1 MVLGI
6 SCINFSIFK
15 ILFFLAGFSVLHSQN
30 VQLRGNVMDTVKNL
44 IPNAKLIAT
53 PLVDNLNIT
62 FALTDFQG
70 QYRLN
75 LRKSIPYSIEIS
87 HLGFSKLSDTVNIN
101 QDMKKTYTLYESS
114 ELLEQVVINQKT
126 AVLVKEDTI
135 TFRTNQFRT
144 GGERKLREV
153 LKRLPGVEV
162 DREGNVKVNGKK
174 VVKLMVEGK
183 TFFTGD
189 AKLAV
194 NNIPAD
200 AVDEIVALDNY
211 SDIAFL
217 KGLNNSNKMA
227 LNIKLK
233 KDKKKFAFGDL
244 ESGGGV
250 KERFLIHP
258 TLFYYHPNTAVNV
271 IGDINN
277 VGKKSFTLKDYINFE
292 GGFVSLLEESTSF
305 ADLYNSEFMQ
315 FLNQK
320 NFIFQKNDFAAGSIF
335 QQFSPVLR
343 LEAFSILNNGR
354 TDVKNVSSI
363 NYLTDGSLDETRK
376 IFNRNNMFFTLN
388 KFKLRY
394 EMDEETNLSYVASV
408 KTSKGDALSNV
419 VSFVSEDNTTTN
431 TFQQVKNISVNQKI
445 RYDKQFSNEHVSTVV
460 VNYSYNV
467 QENDRDWLF
476 DQPIFNNLIPLE
488 GEGVFFNILQNTS
501 TTKHHAILD
510 FKHYWILDKFN
521 HIYPRV
527 GFRFLDESFSSL
539 DSQLLQNGNLNDF
552 IENDF
557 NNDTYFR
564 LNENY
569 IGVQY
574 KIKLGNFIV
583 KPSLMYHFYFWKVNQ
598 FAKEITNKQKS
609 VLLPELNMKYE
620 LSSVEKIELDYQLQ
634 AGFSNVQQYA
644 NRLRLIDFNQLYR
657 GNENLDNQLYHKASL
672 NYSQLN
678 FFKGVYISAILSY
691 TKREKSIRSAIQIEG
706 IDQVKTSVYTSLPE
720 NSYNFAG
727 SFGKQLGD
735 YRLTLLGNFNLAD
748 YIRTVNYSFINY
760 KSKNLGYTLKVE
772 TRFKDWPNFEIGCE
786 VKKSSSESEN
796 SEIKF
801 IQKKPYA
808 TIEWDFLNDFILSVD
823 YYYNYYKSLNI
834 SLINQFNVG
843 NLSLY
848 YNQEDNPWGFEI
860 DVNNIFDVRYKNKNT
875 FNQFLVMDTNI
886 FIQPRTILFKLSYKL

>member
-1 MVLGI
+1 MGI
-6 SCINFSIFK
+6 SYNNFLIFK
-15 ILFFLAGFSVLHSQN
+15 TLLFLAGFSVLHSQN
-30 VQLRGNVMDTVKNL
+30 VQLGGNVIDTVKNS
-44 IPNAKLIAT
+44 IPHANLIAT

-62 FALTDFQG
+62 FATTDSKG
-70 QYRLN
+70 QYKLN
-75 LRKSIPYSIEIS
+75 LMRSVPYRIEIS
-87 HLGFSKLSDTVNIN
+87 HLGFSKLTDTVNIN
-101 QDMKKTYTLYESS
+101 QDMKKTYTLYERS
-114 ELLEQVVINQKT
+114 ELLEQVVINQK
-126 AVLVKEDTI
+126 AAILVKEDTI

-211 SDIAFL
+211 SEIAFL

-227 LNIKLK
+227 LNIKLN

-258 TLFYYHPNTAVNV
+258 TLFYYHPKTAVNV

-320 NFIFQKNDFAAGSIF
+320 DFTFQKNDFAAGSVS
-335 QQFSPVLR
+335 QQFSPLLR
-343 LEAFSILNNGR
+343 LEAFSILNNGI

-394 EMDEETNLSYVASV
+394 ELDEETNLSYDASV

-419 VSFVSEDNTTTN
+419 ISFVSEDNTTTN

-445 RYDKQFSNEHVSTVV
+445 RYDKQFSNEHVSTAV

-476 DQPIFNNLIPLE
+476 DHPIFNNLIPLE
-488 GEGVFFNILQNTS
+488 GEDVFFNILQNTS
-501 TTKHHAILD
+501 TTKHHAILG

-521 HIYPRV
+521 HICPRV

-557 NNDTYFR
+557 NNDTNFR

-574 KIKLGNFIV
+574 KVKLGNFIV

-620 LSSVEKIELDYQLQ
+620 LSSVEKIEFDYQLQ

-720 NSYNFAG
+720 NSYNFVG

-735 YRLTLLGNFNLAD
+735 YKLTLLGNFNLAD
-748 YIRTVNYSFINY
+748 YTRAVNYSFINY

-786 VKKSSSESEN
+786 LKKSSSESEN

-801 IQKKPYA
+801 IQKIPYA
-808 TIEWDFLNDFILSVD
+808 IVEWDFLNDFILSVD
-823 YYYNYYKSLNI
+823 YYYNYYKNLNI
-834 SLINQFNVG
+834 NQINQFNVG
-843 NLSLY
+843 SLSLY
-848 YNQEDNPWGFEI
+848 YNKEDNPWGFEI

-886 FIQPRTILFKLSYKL
+886 FIQPRIILFKLSYKL